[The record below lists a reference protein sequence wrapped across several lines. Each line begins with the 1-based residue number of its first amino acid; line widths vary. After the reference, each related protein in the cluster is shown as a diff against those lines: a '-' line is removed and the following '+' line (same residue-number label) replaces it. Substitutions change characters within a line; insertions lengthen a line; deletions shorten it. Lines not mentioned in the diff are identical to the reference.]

1 MNAQNHMANAS
12 AWKVWRLLAIALLFL
27 FTLPAPAA
35 IKLAPAPIPELR
47 PLRETLPPAAES
59 KPIDMLPWFIA
70 AGIVAVVAAILTSLP
85 RKLPPPPTPP
95 YAIVRRRLQGL
106 CGTSATPAALSAIFR
121 DYLLDAYHV
130 PARGS
135 TPGELIDW
143 LSAHPRWDN
152 QLSEEA
158 TVLLEAYEVAKFSPI
173 PPTDHPEAIEQ
184 MRSLLSR
191 IERRRTRGLTLP
203 NS

>member
-1 MNAQNHMANAS
+1 MNAQHHMAN
-12 AWKVWRLLAIALLFL
+12 RLLALALLLL
-27 FTLPAPAA
+27 FTLPASAA
-35 IKLAPAPIPELR
+35 IKLAPGPIPELR

-70 AGIVAVVAAILTSLP
+70 AGIVAVVAAVFASHP

-121 DYLLDAYHV
+121 DYLLDTFHI
-130 PARGS
+130 PARGA
-135 TPGELIDW
+135 TPRELIDW
-143 LSAHPRWDN
+143 LSAHPRWDS
-152 QLSEEA
+152 QFSEEA
-158 TVLLEAYEVAKFSPI
+158 AALLEAYEAAKFSPI
-173 PPTDHPEAIEQ
+173 PPDDHPEAIEH
-184 MRSLLSR
+184 MRAFLAR

-203 NS
+203 KS